1 MTSEERETF
10 WADAEARR
18 LEPSVTHVIR
28 DSKTPSGTVPISGL
42 RGPIITDAL
51 YRTFKRHGLRVR
63 YVFTIDDYDPMDSA
77 SMKLVAGM
85 AEHMGKPLCAIPS
98 PDPTYSDFARYHAER
113 FLATFADLGVR
124 PEEIHWLRD
133 LYRSGALDRQIDLVL
148 RNAETIRR
156 VYAEVSNVKK
166 DERWLPIGVICENC
180 GRLGTTYA
188 HDYDGQTVAYEC
200 LPDHVTWAEG
210 CGHRGRISPFKGN
223 AKLYWN
229 LQWCAMWDHFGVTY
243 EEGGKDLITA
253 GGSRDRANEIYR
265 EVWKKEPPLGLA
277 HEFMNVGGKKMSTSR
292 PEQWQGLGAAAHE
305 LVGIYP
311 PELVRFLMLRTDPK
325 RHIDFDPTGMS
336 LPRLIDEYDRCAD
349 AYLID
354 PQTALGKVWALSQ
367 VGEDPVPVAWRVR
380 FSIVADW
387 LQIPS
392 VDPLRKAE
400 DRKGAE
406 LTDAE
411 RRDLERRI
419 ALAREWLQRWAP
431 EDAKFTVQHVL
442 PDAARSLSPAQ
453 RAFLARAADLIGPAN
468 DPDALQNSLYA
479 VAREV
484 GLVDS
489 ADKVSKDAFASI
501 YLAFLGRPTGPKAG
515 WLLVTLEPDFVRAR
529 LREAAGM
536 VTA

>member
-1 MTSEERETF
+1 MTAEDRDTF

-18 LEPSVTHVIR
+18 LDPAVAHVIR

-85 AEHMGKPLCAIPS
+85 AEHMGKPLFAIPS
-98 PDPTYSDFARYHAER
+98 PDPSSSDFARYHAER

-148 RNAETIRR
+148 RNADTIRR
-156 VYAEVSNVKK
+156 VYAEVANVKK
-166 DERWLPIGVICENC
+166 DEGWLPIGVVCENC

-188 HDYDGQTVAYEC
+188 HDYDGQTVAYDC
-200 LPDHVTWAEG
+200 RPDLVDWAVG

-223 AKLYWN
+223 AKLNWN
-229 LQWCAMWDHFGVTY
+229 MQWCAMWDHFGVTY
-243 EEGGKDLITA
+243 EEGGKDLLTA

-265 EVWKKEPPLGLA
+265 EVWKKQPPIGLA
-277 HEFMNVGGKKMSTSR
+277 HEFLNVGGRKMSTSR
-292 PEQWQGLGAAAHE
+292 PEQWQDLGAAAHE
-305 LVGIYP
+305 LVRIYP

-325 RHIDFDPTGMS
+325 RHIDFDPTGRN
-336 LPRLIDEYDRCAD
+336 LPLLVDEYDRCAD
-349 AYLID
+349 AFLVD
-354 PQTALGKVWALSQ
+354 PASDLGKVWALSQ
-367 VGEDPVPVAWRVR
+367 TGGDPAPVAWRVR
-380 FSIVADW
+380 FTIVADW

-392 VDPLRKAE
+392 VDPLRKAQE
-400 DRKGAE
+400 RKGVP

-411 RRDLERRI
+411 RRDLDRRI
-419 ALAREWLQRWAP
+419 ALAREWLKRWAP
-431 EDAKFTVQHVL
+431 EDAKFTIQQVL
-442 PDAARSLSPAQ
+442 PDAVRRLSEKQ
-453 RAFLARAADLIGPAN
+453 RAFLSRAADLIGTVAE
-468 DPDALQNSLYA
+468 PDALQNSLYA
-479 VAREV
+479 AAREV
-484 GLVDS
+484 GLVDG
-489 ADKVSKDAFASI
+489 DKVSKDAFASI
-501 YLAFLGRPTGPKAG
+501 YLALLGRPTGPKAG
-515 WLLVTLEPDFVRAR
+515 WLLLTLEPDFARAR

-536 VTA
+536 VAA